1 MSEIAA
7 LKADPS
13 TGFVIPPNAMPTLPV
28 EGTSEVFPVN
38 RIFCIGRNYAAHAVE
53 MGHDPDKEPPF
64 FFFKHGAAVISDGTF
79 PYPTET
85 SDVHHEVEMIVALGK
100 GGTDIAVEDA
110 LDHVFGYGVGL
121 DMTRRDLQADAKKLG
136 RPWEVAK
143 SFEASAPCGPL
154 VPASRIGHPDQGA
167 VVLKVNGETRQQGDL
182 NQMLWKVPE
191 MISILSRFFALQ
203 PGDIIMSGTPSG
215 VGAVSRGDMIAA
227 SVQGVGEIKI
237 NVV

>member
-1 MSEIAA
+1 MTASERQSLSADLVIA
-7 LKADPS
+7 
-13 TGFVIPPNAMPTLPV
+13 PPAVPTLAV
-28 EGTSEVFPVN
+28 KHTNARFPVN

-64 FFFKHGAAVISDGTF
+64 FFLKHGGAVVSDGTF
-79 PYPTET
+79 PYPPE
-85 SDVHHEVEMIVALGK
+85 SADVHHEVELVVALAT
-100 GGTDIAVEDA
+100 GGSDIAVADA

-121 DMTRRDLQADAKKLG
+121 DMTRRDLQAEAKSLG

-154 VPASRIGHPDQGA
+154 VPASAIGHPDQGA
-167 VVLKVNGETRQQGDL
+167 ISLAVNGHTRQEGDL

-191 MISILSRFFALQ
+191 IISTLSRFFALQ

-215 VGAVSRGDMIAA
+215 VGAVSRGDIITA
-227 SVQGVGEIKI
+227 SIGCIGNIKVD
-237 NVV
+237 VV